1 MSVLFIGPYRQPDE
15 WGQRSFNLLQSLK
28 KTEAN
33 ITSRPLFLASFPPV
47 TVEEETEYTRF
58 DNYNT
63 LIQHSLP
70 AHFIIDKSFQKN
82 IGVIDLETIDIQHS
96 GWLYRLSFLDEVWV
110 NSNIVKEYLERALPT
125 NIIRNVSN
133 SIDSSVVDFK
143 HEQQFDGIAPNRFK
157 FYFIGNTEDKN
168 GLEELL
174 IAYYKCFTTQD
185 RVQLILFLPNVSPD
199 SFEPLFQ
206 RCVQRAGTLYEKAL
220 TPLVHVINADLTPD
234 QIKTAHKQC
243 DCFVSPSYM
252 LSTQSLSL
260 EAAVFG
266 NHPIITNGTGTAE
279 ILTDI
284 NGWLIDSYEECCVVN
299 NRPFADTFTAQ
310 ETIRK
315 PIIKSLANCLQ
326 KSYNNKYMRDKK
338 KDNVPKLLHSLSHE
352 TVAERLKDYVCTQ

>member
-28 KTEAN
+28 KTEVD

-58 DNYNT
+58 DNYDT

-70 AHFIIDKSFQKN
+70 TNFIIDTSFKKN
-82 IGVIDLETIDIQHS
+82 IGVIDLETIDIQYS

-110 NSNIVKEYLERALPT
+110 NSEIVKQYLERVLPT

-133 SIDSSVVDFK
+133 SVDRSVVDFK
-143 HEQQFDGIAPNRFK
+143 NDQEFDGIDPDRFK

-185 RVQLILFLPNVSPD
+185 KVQLILFLPNISPD

-206 RCVQRAGTLYEKAL
+206 RCVQRAGTLYEQAL
-220 TPLVHVINADLTPD
+220 TPLVHIINANLTPD
-234 QIKTAHKQC
+234 QIKTAHIQC
-243 DCFVSPSYM
+243 DCLVSPSYM
-252 LSTQSLSL
+252 LSTQSLPL

-266 NHPIITNGTGTAE
+266 NNPIITDGTGTAE

-299 NRPFADTFTAQ
+299 SRPFPDVFTAQ

-326 KSYNNKYMRDKK
+326 EAYSNKYGRDKK
-338 KDNVPKLLHSLSHE
+338 KSNTQKLLQSLSHE
-352 TVAERLKDYVCTQ
+352 SVAEKLKDYVCTQ

>member
-28 KTEAN
+28 KTEVD

-47 TVEEETEYTRF
+47 TVDEETEYTRF
-58 DNYNT
+58 DNYDT

-70 AHFIIDKSFQKN
+70 ANFIIDTSFKKN
-82 IGVIDLETIDIQHS
+82 IGVIDLETIDIQYS

-110 NSNIVKEYLERALPT
+110 NSEIVKQYLERVLPT

-133 SIDSSVVDFK
+133 SMDRSVVDFK
-143 HEQQFDGIAPNRFK
+143 NDQEFDGMDPDRFK

-185 RVQLILFLPNVSPD
+185 KVQLILFLPNIRPD

-206 RCVQRAGTLYEKAL
+206 RCVQRAGTLYEQAL
-220 TPLVHVINADLTPD
+220 TPLVHIINANLTPD
-234 QIKTAHKQC
+234 QIKTAHIQC
-243 DCFVSPSYM
+243 DCLVSPSYM
-252 LSTQSLSL
+252 LSTQSLPL

-266 NHPIITNGTGTAE
+266 NNPIITDGTGTAE

-299 NRPFADTFTAQ
+299 NRPFPDVFTAQ

-326 KSYNNKYMRDKK
+326 EAYSNKYGRDKK
-338 KDNVPKLLHSLSHE
+338 KSNTQKLLQSLSHE
-352 TVAERLKDYVCTQ
+352 SVAEKLKDYVCTQ

>member
-15 WGQRSFNLLQSLK
+15 WGSRSLNLLQSLK
-28 KTEAN
+28 KTQVN
-33 ITSRPLFLASFPPV
+33 ITSRPLFLASFPTV

-58 DNYNT
+58 DDYDI

-70 AHFIIDKSFQKN
+70 ANFIIDTSFKKN

-133 SIDSSVVDFK
+133 SIDSSIVDFK
-143 HEQQFDGIAPNRFK
+143 HEQEFDGIDPNRFK
-157 FYFIGNTEDKN
+157 FYFIGNAEDKN

-185 RVQLILFLPNVSPD
+185 RVQLVLFLPNVPPD

-206 RCVQRAGTLYEKAL
+206 RCVHRTGILYEKAL
-220 TPLVHVINADLTPD
+220 TPLVHVINANLTPD
-234 QIKTAHKQC
+234 QIKTAHRQC
-243 DCFVSPSYM
+243 DCLVSPSYI
-252 LSTQSLSL
+252 LSTQSLPL

-266 NHPIITNGTGTAE
+266 NSPIITDGTGTAE

-299 NRPFADTFTAQ
+299 NRPFPDTFTAQ

-315 PIIKSLANCLQ
+315 PIIKSLSNCLQ
-326 KSYNNKYMRDKK
+326 EAYSNKYIRDKK
-338 KDNVPKLLHSLSHE
+338 KSNTHKLLQSLSHE
-352 TVAERLKDYVCTQ
+352 AVAEKLKDYVCTQ